1 MLQMVPL
8 FYHKTDFASLHRQM
22 VDGLP
27 IVIYT
32 EIIPGSP
39 LDNDRFKSTICHVVY
54 CFLPFANLMST
65 TDHLTAQVLSQTVKS
80 FTSLWTFV

>member
-8 FYHKTDFASLHRQM
+8 FYHKTDFVSLHRQM

-39 LDNDRFKSTICHVVY
+39 LDNDRFKSTKCHVVY
-54 CFLPFANLMST
+54 CLLPIANLMST
-65 TDHLTAQVLSQTVKS
+65 ICQTTVYILTAQVHSQTV
-80 FTSLWTFV
+80 